1 VGDCLRG
8 WGVEVK
14 KSGLGSK
21 FTLTFYNQCCR
32 KIALADAL
40 PVVYRLR
47 DRNFAQISGFPEV
60 QSRVVGCVRPCLSIP
75 DKLPNVGKSLDGI
88 VGPTWQSRTS
98 TEAHETLKP
107 LCLVDIIAPICP
119 ALAKHLTAGHFLPSK
134 RPIMHEVFKCT
145 RVCTPMIFYPLSCTG
160 DNLDTACFTGAN

>member
-1 VGDCLRG
+1 M
-8 WGVEVK
+8 K

-47 DRNFAQISGFPEV
+47 DRNFAQISGFSEV
-60 QSRVVGCVRPCLSIP
+60 QSRVVRCLSIP
-75 DKLPNVGKSLDGI
+75 DKLPNMGKPLDGI
-88 VGPTWQSRTS
+88 AGPTWQSRAS

-107 LCLVDIIAPICP
+107 LCLVDIIAPIFP
-119 ALAKHLTAGHFLPSK
+119 ALTKHLTAGHFLPST

-160 DNLDTACFTGAN
+160 EKKI